1 MKPFDEAFEEA
12 PTRELSEG
20 PSVSEEAVSYAALP
34 QDLSEA
40 EGFPCFI
47 ELLTGAITPVKTS
60 IFVAGF
66 SKQCGLRIVQDPM
79 THTVSRFHATVE
91 ALPEGM
97 YLTDES
103 LNGTFFGSDPSKP
116 ESFVRLPKGS
126 RVQLKDGQFVRFADV
141 LYQYRSGERMPL

>member
-1 MKPFDEAFEEA
+1 MKPLDGSYEEA
-12 PTRELSEG
+12 LTRDMSEA
-20 PSVSEEAVSYAALP
+20 PSLNEEAVSYAALP
-34 QDLSEA
+34 DDLSEA

-47 ELLTGAITPVKTS
+47 ELLTGAITPVRTP

-66 SKQCGLRIVQDPM
+66 SKQCGLRIVQDPGS
-79 THTVSRFHATVE
+79 HTVSRFHATVE

-103 LNGTFFGSDPSKP
+103 LNGTFFGSDPSRP

-141 LYQYRSGERMPL
+141 IYQYRSGERMPL